1 MFVFIRNKLVNGL
14 NFIHYVNI
22 YLVFWQ
28 LIGHLTQIELYRLVL
43 IIMLMYGHLIKR
55 VMFGNKIWL
64 NYNEQIELFVVLNG
78 HLMKINLLLVQVIKM
93 LEYVIMKKIK
103 DFGQQKWLKKKPKS
117 TITSIAWHPNNQL
130 IAVGSCDYRV
140 RIYSAYI
147 DVVDEKPQTSK
158 WGPIAKAGEL
168 LHEFQSETGW
178 THDVAF
184 SPSGE
189 NLAWVSHNSIIFAV
203 SSSDPSRVTMETT
216 NYLPFRCIIFV
227 SDSTIIVGGHEFS
240 PMIYN
245 YDERRGTIE
254 FVEKLDQQGATP
266 GKTVIGRMFDQP
278 PTMQTASPEP
288 VATHQSMITQII
300 PYQSENGN
308 LSKISSADLFGQ
320 VVIWNLQG
328 RNIHKTSTIIN
339 QIQNKFHINNGT
351 SYTNGRTKK

>member
-1 MFVFIRNKLVNGL
+1 
-14 NFIHYVNI
+14 
-22 YLVFWQ
+22 
-28 LIGHLTQIELYRLVL
+28 
-43 IIMLMYGHLIKR
+43 
-55 VMFGNKIWL
+55 
-64 NYNEQIELFVVLNG
+64 
-78 HLMKINLLLVQVIKM
+78 
-93 LEYVIMKKIK
+93 
-103 DFGQQKWLKKKPKS
+103 
-117 TITSIAWHPNNQL
+117 
-130 IAVGSCDYRV
+130 
-140 RIYSAYI
+140 
-147 DVVDEKPQTSK
+147 
-158 WGPIAKAGEL
+158 
-168 LHEFQSETGW
+168 
-178 THDVAF
+178 
-184 SPSGE
+184 
-189 NLAWVSHNSIIFAV
+189 
-203 SSSDPSRVTMETT
+203 METT